1 MTTYVRVLVSSNNHG
16 HGIPADVGVNLDLH
30 ISVARIFG
38 LESRRNRVDVL
49 RVCRVREVD
58 SLFSSLL
65 DQGFNEEVCAVI
77 AFVADHAGECILPFP
92 GFLGVRIDALTGSG
106 IHFVFCRHAAS

>member
-1 MTTYVRVLVSSNNHG
+1 MTTHVRVFVSSNNHG
-16 HGIPADVGVNLDLH
+16 HGIPADIGVNLDLH
-30 ISVARIFG
+30 ISVARIFR
-38 LESRRNRVDVL
+38 LECRRNGVDVFGVG
-49 RVCRVREVD
+49 RVGQID